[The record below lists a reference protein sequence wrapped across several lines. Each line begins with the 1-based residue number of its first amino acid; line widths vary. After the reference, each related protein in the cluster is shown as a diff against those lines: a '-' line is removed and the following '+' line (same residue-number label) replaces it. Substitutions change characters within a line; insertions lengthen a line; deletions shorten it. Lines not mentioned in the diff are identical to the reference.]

1 MKWPQVNIEG
11 IRAKTRHSLVGGPFG
26 SDLTTRDYVE
36 EGVPVIRGANLP
48 DDCSFK
54 DDDFVF
60 VRDEKA
66 DALIA
71 NNAHPGDVVFTQ
83 RGTLGQ
89 VGLIPTEP
97 RFPRYLV
104 SQSQMKLTVDPAKAD
119 ARFVFYFFRHPRTV
133 QSIKNRAITSGVPHI
148 NLGIL
153 REFTVPL
160 PPLDTQREIVATLSA
175 YDELLENNRRRM
187 GLLEE
192 AARLLYREW
201 FVRLRFPGH
210 EHARVDKGI
219 PEGWEKNP
227 LGVLAEVTMGQS
239 PESKFYNETGD
250 GMPFHQGVADFGDR
264 FVTNRIYTTA
274 LNRIANAGDILCSVR
289 APVGRLNITLDKIV
303 IGRGLAALRS
313 RSSNQSFL
321 LHQLRTHFFKE
332 DLIGAGAI
340 FASVTKTE
348 FGSQMMLTPPSQLIQ
363 EFEDFSGPIDEQL
376 RVLHLQN
383 QKLRAARD
391 LLLPRLMSGEVSV

>member
-348 FGSQMMLTPPSQLIQ
+348 FGSQMMLTPPSRLIQ